1 MQGRRTKTEIKGSKD
16 ITMNKSELIAMAADR
31 SGVAK
36 KDAERVINAAL
47 DAVTLSLSRG
57 EKVMLSGF
65 GTFEV
70 KVRKARVGRNPQ
82 TRKAV
87 EIPQRRVPDF
97 TPSKNLKEI
106 VEK

>member
-1 MQGRRTKTEIKGSKD
+1 MT
-16 ITMNKSELIAMAADR
+16 KSELIAMAAEH

-47 DAVTLSLSRG
+47 GAAALALARG
-57 EKVMLSGF
+57 EKVQLSGF

-70 KVRKARVGRNPQ
+70 KVRKARKGRNPQ
-82 TRKAV
+82 TRQTV
-87 EIPQRRVPDF
+87 DIPQRRVPDF